1 MSDWSAD
8 VCYSDLGSRQ
18 APTRHR
24 WPVGCPLPDNGA
36 GNLHRQGR
44 RNCSM
49 TAQAFADQVSLLVRA
64 IPEIAREDIFALKG
78 GTAINLFV
86 RDLPR
91 LSVDIDLVYLP
102 VADRDSSLQAVR
114 DGLERI
120 ASRLERGGR
129 MTVERRLLPDGKRL
143 VVQSDGVM
151 IKLEEI
157 GRAHV

>member
-1 MSDWSAD
+1 MLRRTPRA
-8 VCYSDLGSRQ
+8 
-18 APTRHR
+18 TRTDTLVPYTTLFR
-24 WPVGCPLPDNGA
+24 SLPDNGA

>member
-1 MSDWSAD
+1 MRQPPGEAARPVLRRSPRPWLVYAYRSPAYRSWSR
-8 VCYSDLGSRQ
+8 L

-36 GNLHRQGR
+36 GNFHRQGR

-78 GTAINLFV
+78 GTAIHLFV

-91 LSVDIDLVYLP
+91 ARKRVAKGKSGSLRVDL
-102 VADRDSSLQAVR
+102 
-114 DGLERI
+114 G
-120 ASRLERGGR
+120 GGR
-129 MTVERRLLPDGKRL
+129 TITQKHDK
-143 VVQSDGVM
+143 
-151 IKLEEI
+151 I
-157 GRAHV
+157 HTT

>member
-1 MSDWSAD
+1 MRHHPGDAALPVLRRSPRPRLVEAYRSPA
-8 VCYSDLGSRQ
+8 YRAGSRQ

-49 TAQAFADQVSLLVRA
+49 TAQAFAGQVSLLVRA

-78 GTAINLFV
+78 GTAITLFV

-91 LSVDIDLVYLP
+91 LSAELP
-102 VADRDSSLQAVR
+102 LLSLQS
-114 DGLERI
+114 E
-120 ASRLERGGR
+120 E
-129 MTVERRLLPDGKRL
+129 RL
-143 VVQSDGVM
+143 VGQACDSTCSTRWVPQN
-151 IKLEEI
+151 
-157 GRAHV
+157 